1 MSDYKHRIEER
12 SFFLPKRLES
22 VLSILVGIAIEGS
35 MSTSRLAEI
44 TGHSRGWILATC
56 LGLKRY
62 GLVDSKRGNA
72 GGYWLVKSA
81 EETTI
86 GDVIEAI
93 SKADNQGEFT
103 KIVHNF
109 IVCKAKEL
117 TIKDLLLGDGNY

>member
-1 MSDYKHRIEER
+1 MPDYKHRIEER
-12 SFFLPKRLES
+12 SFFLPKRLEC
-22 VLSILVGIAIEGS
+22 VLSILVGIAKEKT
-35 MSTSRLAEI
+35 MSTTQLADL

-81 EETTI
+81 EETTV
-86 GDVIEAI
+86 GEVIEAI
-93 SKADNQGEFT
+93 SKTDNHGKLT

-109 IVCKAKEL
+109 LVGKAKEL
-117 TIKDLLLGDGNY
+117 TIKDLIDEV